1 MPQVTKTPKKPTA
14 NAQHARPKMSRHR
27 YRKYPKLTPAQ
38 QTLVAEHKWIAGRL
52 AHGAKCLT
60 GGHTGS
66 LTREDLESIA
76 NFALC
81 VAATRYKPEMNVKY
95 STYAW
100 NTARGYIQHALRDY
114 SRMVR
119 TPRWIANYK
128 SQVSELV
135 AEGRTYKEI
144 GEILGLDE
152 LKVMHCELSTNNY
165 HVSYDSSPEDWV
177 TPEFVY
183 NFEEHKATL
192 LSPEL
197 IAQIRSL
204 SDAEMTMLMRYI
216 EDVSVSEEE
225 REWAAEKFFELQGIA
240 HGTSGQFSDEPLSD

>member
-1 MPQVTKTPKKPTA
+1 
-14 NAQHARPKMSRHR
+14 MSRRR
-27 YRKYPKLTPAQ
+27 YKKYPSLTPEQ
-38 QTLVAEHKWIAGRL
+38 QALVAEHKWISGRL

-128 SQVSELV
+128 NQVSELV
-135 AEGRTYKEI
+135 AEGKNYQEI
-144 GEILGLDE
+144 ATILGLDE
-152 LKVMHCELSTNNY
+152 TKVLHCEMSANNY
-165 HVSYDSSPEDWV
+165 HISYDSSPEDWV

-183 NFEEHKATL
+183 DFEEHKATL

-197 IAQIRSL
+197 IGQIREL
-204 SDAEMTMLMRYI
+204 SDAEMSMLTKYI
-216 EDVSVSEEE
+216 DNMPISEEE
-225 REWAAEKFFELQGIA
+225 REWAAQKFFDLQSIA
-240 HGTSGQFSDEPLSD
+240 HGF

>member
-1 MPQVTKTPKKPTA
+1 MT
-14 NAQHARPKMSRHR
+14 RRR
-27 YRKYPKLTPAQ
+27 YKKYPGLTPEQ
-38 QTLVAEHKWIAGRL
+38 QSLVEEHKWIAGRL

-81 VAATRYKPEMNVKY
+81 VAATRYRPEMDVKY

-119 TPRWIANYK
+119 TPRWVANYK
-128 SQVSELV
+128 NKVSALI
-135 AEGRTYKEI
+135 AEGKTYAEI
-144 GEILGLDE
+144 ATELNIDE
-152 LKVMHCELSTNNY
+152 TKVVYCELSANNY
-165 HVSYDSSPEDWV
+165 HVSYDSTPEDWV

-197 IAQIRSL
+197 VTQIREL
-204 SDAEMTMLMRYI
+204 SDAEMKMLLQYVEEVPI
-216 EDVSVSEEE
+216 SEEE
-225 REWAAEKFFELQGIA
+225 REWAANKFYELQAVA
-240 HGTSGQFSDEPLSD
+240 HGFSEEV

>member
-1 MPQVTKTPKKPTA
+1 MPTA
-14 NAQHARPKMSRHR
+14 PLAKAKMTRRR
-27 YRKYPKLTPAQ
+27 YKTYPALTAEQ
-38 QTLVAEHKWIAGRL
+38 QAMVEEHKWIAGRL

-81 VAATRYKPEMNVKY
+81 VAATRYRPEMNVKF
-95 STYAW
+95 STYSW

-119 TPRWIANYK
+119 TPRWIASYK
-128 SQVSELV
+128 NRVSELV
-135 AEGRTYKEI
+135 AQGKTYKEI
-144 GEILGLDE
+144 AELLDLDE
-152 LKVMHCELSTNNY
+152 VKVMHCEMSANNY
-165 HVSYDSSPEDWV
+165 HVSYDSTPEDWV
-177 TPEFVY
+177 TPEFVF

-197 IAQIRSL
+197 VQQIREL
-204 SDAEMTMLMRYI
+204 SDAEMKMLMQFI
-216 EDVSVSEEE
+216 DDAEISEEE
-225 REWAAEKFFELQGIA
+225 REWASNKFYELQSIA
-240 HGTSGQFSDEPLSD
+240 HGLTEL

>member
-1 MPQVTKTPKKPTA
+1 
-14 NAQHARPKMSRHR
+14 MSRRR
-27 YRKYPKLTPAQ
+27 YKKYPELTREQ
-38 QTLVAEHKWIAGRL
+38 QAMVAEHKWIAGRL

-66 LTREDLESIA
+66 LTRDDLESIA

-81 VAATRYKPEMNVKY
+81 VAATRYKPEMNIKY

-128 SQVSELV
+128 NQVSELV
-135 AEGRTYKEI
+135 AEGKTYKEI
-144 GEILGLDE
+144 AEVLGLDE
-152 LKVMHCELSTNNY
+152 LKIMQCELSTNNY

-183 NFEEHKATL
+183 NFDEHKATL

-197 IAQIRSL
+197 ITLIREL
-204 SDAEMTMLMRYI
+204 TDAEMTMLMRYI
-216 EDVSVSEEE
+216 DGNPASEEE
-225 REWAAEKFFELQGIA
+225 SEWAAERFYELQNVA
-240 HGTSGQFSDEPLSD
+240 HGLSGEV

>member
-1 MPQVTKTPKKPTA
+1 MPTVSPAKRNMTRRRYKTHPT
-14 NAQHARPKMSRHR
+14 
-27 YRKYPKLTPAQ
+27 LTPAQ
-38 QTLVAEHKWIAGRL
+38 QKLVEEHKWIAGRL

-66 LTREDLESIA
+66 LTREDLESVA
-76 NFALC
+76 YFALC
-81 VAATRYKPEMNVKY
+81 VAATRYSEDFNVKY

-128 SQVSELV
+128 NRVAELV
-135 AEGRTYKEI
+135 AEGKTYKEI
-144 GEILGLDE
+144 SEILNIDE
-152 LKVMHCELSTNNY
+152 SKVNYCELSANNY
-165 HVSYDSSPEDWV
+165 HVSYDSAPEDWV

-183 NFEEHKATL
+183 DFDEHKATL

-197 IAQIRSL
+197 INHIRDL
-204 SDAEMTMLMRYI
+204 TDAEMKMLMQYI
-216 EDVSVSEEE
+216 DGAPISEEE
-225 REWAAEKFFELQGIA
+225 REWAAEKFFELRGVA
-240 HGTSGQFSDEPLSD
+240 HGTTGQFSDRSSSD

>member
-1 MPQVTKTPKKPTA
+1 
-14 NAQHARPKMSRHR
+14 MSRRR
-27 YRKYPKLTPAQ
+27 YKKYPELTREQ
-38 QTLVAEHKWIAGRL
+38 QAMVAEHKWIAGRL

-66 LTREDLESIA
+66 LTRDDLESIA

-81 VAATRYKPEMNVKY
+81 VAATRYRPEMNVKY

-128 SQVSELV
+128 NQVSELV
-135 AEGRTYKEI
+135 AEGKTY
-144 GEILGLDE
+144 GEIAEVLGLDE
-152 LKVMHCELSTNNY
+152 VKVMHCEMSTNNY

-183 NFEEHKATL
+183 NFDEHKATL

-197 IAQIRSL
+197 ITLIREL
-204 SDAEMTMLMRYI
+204 TDAEMTMLMRYI
-216 EDVSVSEEE
+216 DGNPSSEEE
-225 REWAAEKFFELQGIA
+225 SEWAAERFYELRNVAYNGPDQV
-240 HGTSGQFSDEPLSD
+240 D

>member
-1 MPQVTKTPKKPTA
+1 MLTA
-14 NAQHARPKMSRHR
+14 QPAKRKMTRRR
-27 YRKYPKLTPAQ
+27 YKKYPTLTAEQ
-38 QTLVAEHKWIAGRL
+38 QALVEEHKWIAGRL

-81 VAATRYKPEMNVKY
+81 VAATRYRPDMGVKY
-95 STYAW
+95 GTYAW

-119 TPRWIANYK
+119 TPRWVANYK
-128 SQVSELV
+128 ARVSALV
-135 AEGRTYKEI
+135 AEGKSYREI
-144 GEILGLDE
+144 AEILDIE
-152 LKVMHCELSTNNY
+152 EAKVVHCELSANNY
-165 HVSYDSSPEDWV
+165 HISYDSTPEDWV

-197 IAQIRSL
+197 IHQIRTL
-204 SDAEMTMLMRYI
+204 TDAEMKMLLQYVEGASI
-216 EDVSVSEEE
+216 SEEE
-225 REWAAEKFFELQGIA
+225 YEWAANKFHELQAVA
-240 HGTSGQFSDEPLSD
+240 HGFSEEV

>member
-1 MPQVTKTPKKPTA
+1 
-14 NAQHARPKMSRHR
+14 MSRRRHKR
-27 YRKYPKLTPAQ
+27 YPELTKEQ
-38 QTLVAEHKWIAGRL
+38 QALVAEHKWIAGRL
-52 AHGAKCLT
+52 AYGAKSLT

-66 LTREDLESIA
+66 LTRDDLESIA

-81 VAATRYKPEMNVKY
+81 VAATRYRTDMNVKY

-119 TPRWIANYK
+119 TPRWIASYRNQITDLVKEGKTY
-128 SQVSELV
+128 SEI
-135 AEGRTYKEI
+135 A
-144 GEILGLDE
+144 ILLDIDE
-152 LKVMHCELSTNNY
+152 AKVLQCEMSANNY

-183 NFEEHKATL
+183 DFDEHKATL

-197 IAQIRSL
+197 ISQIKTL
-204 SDAEMTMLMRYI
+204 TDVEMTMLMKYI
-216 EDVSVSEEE
+216 EGITVSEEE

-240 HGTSGQFSDEPLSD
+240 YGIQREV

>member
-1 MPQVTKTPKKPTA
+1 MPTA
-14 NAQHARPKMSRHR
+14 SPAKLKMPRRR
-27 YRKYPKLTPAQ
+27 YKQYPGLTPDQ
-38 QTLVAEHKWIAGRL
+38 QALVEEHKWIAGRL
-52 AHGAKCLT
+52 AHGARCLT

-66 LTREDLESIA
+66 LTRDDLESIA

-81 VAATRYKPEMNVKY
+81 VAATRYKPEMKVKY

-119 TPRWIANYK
+119 TPRWIASYRN
-128 SQVSELV
+128 QVSEL
-135 AEGRTYKEI
+135 ASEGKTYKEI
-144 GEILGLDE
+144 AEFLNIDE
-152 LKVMHCELSTNNY
+152 TKVLHCEMSTNNY
-165 HVSYDSSPEDWV
+165 HISYDSSPEDWV

-197 IAQIRSL
+197 IAEIRKL
-204 SDAEMTMLMRYI
+204 SDAEMKMLLQYI
-216 EDVSVSEEE
+216 EDAPISDEE
-225 REWAAEKFFELQGIA
+225 REWAAEKFHELQAVA
-240 HGTSGQFSDEPLSD
+240 HGFSEEV

>member
-1 MPQVTKTPKKPTA
+1 MT
-14 NAQHARPKMSRHR
+14 RRR
-27 YRKYPKLTPAQ
+27 YKKYPKLTKEQ
-38 QTLVAEHKWIAGRL
+38 QALVEEHKWISGRL

-66 LTREDLESIA
+66 LTREDLEAIA

-81 VAATRYKPEMNVKY
+81 VAATRYRPDMDVKY

-119 TPRWIANYK
+119 TPRWVANYK

-135 AEGRTYKEI
+135 AEGKTY
-144 GEILGLDE
+144 GEIATILGIDE
-152 LKVMHCELSTNNY
+152 TKVMQCEMSANNY
-165 HVSYDSSPEDWV
+165 HISYDSSPEDWV

-183 NFEEHKATL
+183 NFDEHKATL

-197 IAQIRSL
+197 VSGIKAL
-204 SDAEMTMLMRYI
+204 TDAEMTMLVKFV
-216 EDVSVSEEE
+216 EGTPVSEEE
-225 REWAAEKFFELQGIA
+225 YEWAAEKFVELQGIA
-240 HGTSGQFSDEPLSD
+240 HGTLE

>member
-1 MPQVTKTPKKPTA
+1 
-14 NAQHARPKMSRHR
+14 MSRRR
-27 YRKYPKLTPAQ
+27 YKKYPELTREQ
-38 QTLVAEHKWIAGRL
+38 QAMVAEHKWIAGRL

-66 LTREDLESIA
+66 LTRDDLESIA

-81 VAATRYKPEMNVKY
+81 VAATRYRPEMNVKY

-119 TPRWIANYK
+119 TPRWIASFKN
-128 SQVSELV
+128 QVSELV
-135 AEGRTYKEI
+135 AEGKTYKEI
-144 GEILGLDE
+144 AEVLGLDE
-152 LKVMHCELSTNNY
+152 SKVMQCELSTNNY

-197 IAQIRSL
+197 VTLIREL
-204 SDAEMTMLMRYI
+204 TDAEMTMLMRYI
-216 EDVSVSEEE
+216 DGNPASEEE
-225 REWAAEKFFELQGIA
+225 SEWAAERFYELQNVA
-240 HGTSGQFSDEPLSD
+240 HGLTEEV

>member
-1 MPQVTKTPKKPTA
+1 MLTA
-14 NAQHARPKMSRHR
+14 QPAKRKMTRRR
-27 YRKYPKLTPAQ
+27 YKKYPTLTPEQ
-38 QTLVAEHKWIAGRL
+38 QALVEEHKWIAGRL

-81 VAATRYKPEMNVKY
+81 VAATRYRPDMGVKY
-95 STYAW
+95 GTYAW

-119 TPRWIANYK
+119 TPRWVANYK
-128 SQVSELV
+128 TKVSALV
-135 AEGRTYKEI
+135 AEGKSYREI
-144 GEILGLDE
+144 AEILDIE
-152 LKVMHCELSTNNY
+152 EAKVVHCELSANNY
-165 HVSYDSSPEDWV
+165 HISYDSTPEDWV
-177 TPEFVY
+177 SPEFVY

-197 IAQIRSL
+197 IHQIRTL
-204 SDAEMTMLMRYI
+204 TDAEMKMLLQYVEGASI
-216 EDVSVSEEE
+216 SEEE
-225 REWAAEKFFELQGIA
+225 YEWAANKFHELQAVA
-240 HGTSGQFSDEPLSD
+240 HGFSEEV

>member
-1 MPQVTKTPKKPTA
+1 
-14 NAQHARPKMSRHR
+14 MSRRR
-27 YRKYPKLTPAQ
+27 YKKYSSLTLEQ
-38 QTLVAEHKWIAGRL
+38 QQLVAEHHWIAGRL

-114 SRMVR
+114 SRMVK
-119 TPRWIANYK
+119 TPRWISSYK
-128 SQVSELV
+128 NQVADLV
-135 AEGRTYKEI
+135 AEGKTY
-144 GEILGLDE
+144 GEIAEILNIDE
-152 LKVMHCELSTNNY
+152 SKVLHCEMSTNNY

-197 IAQIRSL
+197 IQKIRDL
-204 SDAEMTMLMRYI
+204 TDAEMKMIVQYI
-216 EDVSVSEEE
+216 DGATISEEE
-225 REWAAEKFFELQGIA
+225 YEWASNKFFELKGVA
-240 HGTSGQFSDEPLSD
+240 HGIEETI

>member
-1 MPQVTKTPKKPTA
+1 
-14 NAQHARPKMSRHR
+14 MSRRR
-27 YRKYPKLTPAQ
+27 YKKYSSLTLEQ
-38 QTLVAEHKWIAGRL
+38 QQLVAEHHWIAGRL

-114 SRMVR
+114 SRMVK
-119 TPRWIANYK
+119 TPRWISSYK
-128 SQVSELV
+128 NQVADLV
-135 AEGRTYKEI
+135 AEGKTY
-144 GEILGLDE
+144 GEIAEILNIDE
-152 LKVMHCELSTNNY
+152 SKVLHCEMSTNNY

-197 IAQIRSL
+197 IQEIRDL
-204 SDAEMTMLMRYI
+204 TDAEMKMIVQYI
-216 EDVSVSEEE
+216 DGATISEEE
-225 REWAAEKFFELQGIA
+225 YEWASNKFFELKGVA
-240 HGTSGQFSDEPLSD
+240 HGIEETI

>member
-1 MPQVTKTPKKPTA
+1 MP
-14 NAQHARPKMSRHR
+14 NALLARPKMSRRR
-27 YRKYPKLTPAQ
+27 YKKYPELTKEQ
-38 QTLVAEHKWIAGRL
+38 QALVAEHKWIAGRL
-52 AHGAKCLT
+52 AYGAKSLT

-81 VAATRYKPEMNVKY
+81 VAATRYRTDMNVKY

-128 SQVSELV
+128 FDIKTLVDEGKTYSEI
-135 AEGRTYKEI
+135 AELLEI
-144 GEILGLDE
+144 DE
-152 LKVMHCELSTNNY
+152 AKVVQCEMSANNY

-197 IAQIRSL
+197 IGQIRSL
-204 SDAEMTMLMRYI
+204 TDAEMTMLLEYI
-216 EDVSVSEEE
+216 EGSPVSEEE
-225 REWAAEKFFELQGIA
+225 REWAADKFFELRGIA
-240 HGTSGQFSDEPLSD
+240 HGLAE

>member
-1 MPQVTKTPKKPTA
+1 MT
-14 NAQHARPKMSRHR
+14 NAHPVSPEMTRRRHKR
-27 YRKYPKLTPAQ
+27 YPALTPEQ
-38 QTLVAEHKWIAGRL
+38 QNLVAEHKWISGRL
-52 AHGAKCLT
+52 AYGAKSQT

-81 VAATRYKPEMNVKY
+81 VAATRYRPDMGVKY

-128 SQVSELV
+128 NQVSALV
-135 AEGRTYKEI
+135 QEGKTYKEI
-144 GEILGLDE
+144 AETLGLDE
-152 LKVMHCELSTNNY
+152 VKVMHCELSANNY

-177 TPEFVY
+177 TPQFVY

-197 IAQIRSL
+197 VSHIRAL
-204 SDAEMTMLMRYI
+204 SDAEMGMLMKYI
-216 EDVSVSEEE
+216 EGANTSEEE
-225 REWAAEKFFELQGIA
+225 REWSAEKFFELQNIA
-240 HGTSGQFSDEPLSD
+240 HGTTGQLSDEPLSD

>member
-1 MPQVTKTPKKPTA
+1 MLI
-14 NAQHARPKMSRHR
+14 AQPAKRKMTRRR
-27 YRKYPKLTPAQ
+27 YKKYPTLTPEQ
-38 QTLVAEHKWIAGRL
+38 QALVEEHKWIAGRL

-81 VAATRYKPEMNVKY
+81 VAATRYRPDMGVKY
-95 STYAW
+95 GTYAW

-119 TPRWIANYK
+119 TPRWVANYK
-128 SQVSELV
+128 AKVSALV
-135 AEGRTYKEI
+135 AEGKSYREI
-144 GEILGLDE
+144 AEILDIE
-152 LKVMHCELSTNNY
+152 EAKVVHCELSANNY
-165 HVSYDSSPEDWV
+165 HISYDSTPEDWV
-177 TPEFVY
+177 SPEFVY

-197 IAQIRSL
+197 IHQIRTL
-204 SDAEMTMLMRYI
+204 TDAEMKMLLQYVEGATI
-216 EDVSVSEEE
+216 SEEE
-225 REWAAEKFFELQGIA
+225 YEWAANKFHELQAVA
-240 HGTSGQFSDEPLSD
+240 HGFSEEV

>member
-1 MPQVTKTPKKPTA
+1 
-14 NAQHARPKMSRHR
+14 MSRRR
-27 YRKYPKLTPAQ
+27 YKKYPELTREQ
-38 QTLVAEHKWIAGRL
+38 QAMVAEHKWIAGRL

-66 LTREDLESIA
+66 LTRDDLESIA

-81 VAATRYKPEMNVKY
+81 VAATRYRPEMNVKY

-119 TPRWIANYK
+119 TPRWIASYRNK
-128 SQVSELV
+128 VSELV
-135 AEGRTYKEI
+135 AGGKNYQEI
-144 GEILGLDE
+144 AEILGIDE
-152 LKVMHCELSTNNY
+152 LKVLHCEMSANNY

-197 IAQIRSL
+197 TALIRKL

-216 EDVSVSEEE
+216 DGNPSSEEE
-225 REWAAEKFFELQGIA
+225 SEWAAEKFFELQGIA
-240 HGTSGQFSDEPLSD
+240 HGLAGQISDEPFSD

>member
-1 MPQVTKTPKKPTA
+1 MPTVSLAKREMT
-14 NAQHARPKMSRHR
+14 RRR
-27 YRKYPKLTPAQ
+27 YKNYPSLTLEQ
-38 QTLVAEHKWIAGRL
+38 QQLVAEHHWIAGRL

-66 LTREDLESIA
+66 LTRDDLESIA

-81 VAATRYKPEMNVKY
+81 VAATRYRQDMNVKY

-119 TPRWIANYK
+119 TPRWITNYK
-128 SQVSELV
+128 TRITALLSEGKTYTEV
-135 AEGRTYKEI
+135 ADL
-144 GEILGLDE
+144 LGLDE
-152 LKVMHCELSTNNY
+152 FKIMQCEMSATNY
-165 HVSYDSSPEDWV
+165 HISYDSSPDDWA

-183 NFEEHKATL
+183 DFDEHKATL

-197 IAQIRSL
+197 IQEIRTL
-204 SDAEMTMLMRYI
+204 SDAEMKMLMQYVDGAEI
-216 EDVSVSEEE
+216 SEEE
-225 REWAAEKFFELQGIA
+225 YEWAASKFFELRGVAYGFGEEFQ
-240 HGTSGQFSDEPLSD
+240 D

>member
-1 MPQVTKTPKKPTA
+1 
-14 NAQHARPKMSRHR
+14 MSRRR
-27 YRKYPKLTPAQ
+27 YKKYPELTREQ
-38 QTLVAEHKWIAGRL
+38 QAMVAEHKWIAGRL

-66 LTREDLESIA
+66 LTRDDLESIA

-81 VAATRYKPEMNVKY
+81 VAATRYKPEMNIKY

-128 SQVSELV
+128 NQVSELV
-135 AEGRTYKEI
+135 AEGKTYKEI
-144 GEILGLDE
+144 AEVLGLDE
-152 LKVMHCELSTNNY
+152 LKIMQCELSTNNY
-165 HVSYDSSPEDWV
+165 HVSYDSSPEDWC

-183 NFEEHKATL
+183 NFDEHKATL

-197 IAQIRSL
+197 ITLIREL
-204 SDAEMTMLMRYI
+204 TDAEMTMLMRYI
-216 EDVSVSEEE
+216 DGNPSSEEE
-225 REWAAEKFFELQGIA
+225 SEWAAERFYELQNVA
-240 HGTSGQFSDEPLSD
+240 HGLSGEV

>member
-1 MPQVTKTPKKPTA
+1 MPNYEINQLPATMNVPLAKL
-14 NAQHARPKMSRHR
+14 KMSRRR
-27 YRKYPKLTPAQ
+27 YKKYPQLTPEQ
-38 QTLVAEHKWIAGRL
+38 QALVAEHKWISGRL
-52 AHGAKCLT
+52 AHGAQCLT

-66 LTREDLESIA
+66 LARDDLESIA

-81 VAATRYKPEMNVKY
+81 VAATRYKPEMGVKY

-119 TPRWIANYK
+119 TPRWIATYK
-128 SQVSELV
+128 NRITALLT
-135 AEGRTYKEI
+135 EGKTYKEVA
-144 GEILGLDE
+144 ELLGIDE
-152 LKVMHCELSTNNY
+152 VKVMHCELSANNY

-197 IAQIRSL
+197 IGEIRGL
-204 SDAEMTMLMRYI
+204 SDAEMKIMLQYI
-216 EDVSVSEEE
+216 DDAPISDEE
-225 REWAAEKFFELQGIA
+225 REWAGNKFHELQNVA
-240 HGTSGQFSDEPLSD
+240 HGFSE

>member
-1 MPQVTKTPKKPTA
+1 MT
-14 NAQHARPKMSRHR
+14 RRR
-27 YRKYPKLTPAQ
+27 YKKYPGLTPEQ
-38 QTLVAEHKWIAGRL
+38 QSLVEEHKWIAGRL

-81 VAATRYKPEMNVKY
+81 VAATRYRPEMDVKY

-128 SQVSELV
+128 NQVSALV
-135 AEGRTYKEI
+135 AEGKTYAEI
-144 GEILGLDE
+144 ATE
-152 LKVMHCELSTNNY
+152 LNIEESKVIYCELSANNY
-165 HVSYDSSPEDWV
+165 HVSYDSTPEDWV

-197 IAQIRSL
+197 VTQIREL
-204 SDAEMTMLMRYI
+204 SDAEMKMLLQYVEEVPI
-216 EDVSVSEEE
+216 SEEE
-225 REWAAEKFFELQGIA
+225 REWAANKFYELQAVA
-240 HGTSGQFSDEPLSD
+240 HGFSEEV

>member
-1 MPQVTKTPKKPTA
+1 MPIVSP
-14 NAQHARPKMSRHR
+14 ARRKMTRRR
-27 YRKYPKLTPAQ
+27 YKRYPGLTPEQ
-38 QTLVAEHKWIAGRL
+38 QALVEEHKWIAGRL

-66 LTREDLESIA
+66 LTRDDLESIA

-81 VAATRYKPEMNVKY
+81 VAATRYNPEMNVKY

-119 TPRWIANYK
+119 TPRWIASYRNR
-128 SQVSELV
+128 VSELV
-135 AEGRTYKEI
+135 NQGKNYQEI
-144 GEILGLDE
+144 AEILDIDE
-152 LKVMHCELSTNNY
+152 TKVLHCEMSANNY

-177 TPEFVY
+177 TPEFVF

-197 IAQIRSL
+197 VTHIRAL
-204 SDAEMTMLMRYI
+204 SEAEMTMLMKYI
-216 EDVSVSEEE
+216 DGTPVSEEE
-225 REWAAEKFFELQGIA
+225 HEWASEKFHELQAVA
-240 HGTSGQFSDEPLSD
+240 HGLSEEV

>member
-1 MPQVTKTPKKPTA
+1 MT
-14 NAQHARPKMSRHR
+14 RRR
-27 YRKYPKLTPAQ
+27 YKKYPGLTPEQ
-38 QTLVAEHKWIAGRL
+38 QALVEEHKWIAGRL

-66 LTREDLESIA
+66 LTRDDLESIA

-81 VAATRYKPEMNVKY
+81 VAATRYNPGMNVKY

-119 TPRWIANYK
+119 TPRWIASYRN
-128 SQVSELV
+128 QVSELV
-135 AEGRTYKEI
+135 AEGKTYREI
-144 GEILGLDE
+144 ANILDIDE
-152 LKVMHCELSTNNY
+152 SKVLHCEMSANNY

-183 NFEEHKATL
+183 TCDEHKAAL

-197 IAQIRSL
+197 TSQIRSL
-204 SDAEMTMLMRYI
+204 TDAEMMMLMKYI
-216 EDVSVSEEE
+216 DGASISEEE
-225 REWAAEKFFELQGIA
+225 YEWAAEKFQDLRGVA
-240 HGTSGQFSDEPLSD
+240 HGFSEEVSNQPSTG

>member
-1 MPQVTKTPKKPTA
+1 MTRRRYKKHPTLTLE
-14 NAQHARPKMSRHR
+14 QQ
-27 YRKYPKLTPAQ
+27 KL
-38 QTLVAEHKWIAGRL
+38 VEEHKWIAGRL

-66 LTREDLESIA
+66 MTREDLESVA
-76 NFALC
+76 YFALC
-81 VAATRYKPEMNVKY
+81 VAATRYKPELNIKY

-128 SQVSELV
+128 NRVTELLAEGKSYKEVSE
-135 AEGRTYKEI
+135 
-144 GEILGLDE
+144 ILNIDE
-152 LKVMHCELSTNNY
+152 SKINYCELSANNY
-165 HVSYDSSPEDWV
+165 HISYDSTPEDWV
-177 TPEFVY
+177 SPEFVY
-183 NFEEHKATL
+183 DFDEHKATL

-197 IAQIRSL
+197 ITHIREL
-204 SDAEMTMLMRYI
+204 SDAEMKMLMQYI
-216 EDVSVSEEE
+216 DGAPISEEE

-240 HGTSGQFSDEPLSD
+240 HGLSEQFSNESLSD

>member
-1 MPQVTKTPKKPTA
+1 MPIVSPAKH
-14 NAQHARPKMSRHR
+14 NMARRR
-27 YRKYPKLTPAQ
+27 YKKYPSLTPAQ
-38 QTLVAEHKWIAGRL
+38 QKLVEEHKWISGRL

-66 LTREDLESIA
+66 LTREDMESIA

-81 VAATRYKPEMNVKY
+81 VAATRYDPEMNIKY

-119 TPRWIANYK
+119 TPRWIAQHK
-128 SQVSELV
+128 ARITELLL
-135 AEGRTYKEI
+135 EKKTYKEVAD
-144 GEILGLDE
+144 ILGLE
-152 LKVMHCELSTNNY
+152 EIKIIHCEMSANNY

-177 TPEFVY
+177 SPEFVY
-183 NFEEHKATL
+183 DFQEHKATL

-197 IAQIRSL
+197 VKEMQSL
-204 SDAEMTMLMRYI
+204 SDAEMKMLLRYV
-216 EDVSVSEEE
+216 EGERSSEEE
-225 REWAAEKFFELQGIA
+225 HEWAADKFSELQAIA
-240 HGTSGQFSDEPLSD
+240 HGF